1 MNTKDEFIRFLTKN
15 KISFEDIFINKFIE
29 LWDYNCKKFD
39 DLGITELDLVEY
51 VMYFE
56 IKYDCEISDELYG
69 ILLNSNPN
77 EFTTYFIREQKLNEL
92 GI

>member
-1 MNTKDEFIRFLTKN
+1 MNTKYEFIKFLIKN
-15 KISFEDIFINKFIE
+15 NITFEDIFIEKFFDK
-29 LWDYNCKKFD
+29 WDYNCKKFD
-39 DLGITELDLVEY
+39 DLGITDLDLVEY

-56 IKYDCEISDELYG
+56 IKYDCEISDELYE